1 MLSTYLANTLIQT
14 DPYQAR
20 THVYLQYKKVYYS
33 VRKYEFLFLL
43 FSLSPITKYGLVEI
57 ILRIPHK
64 MLISVLY

>member
-1 MLSTYLANTLIQT
+1 MLSTYRVNTLIQT

-20 THVYLQYKKVYYS
+20 NYVYLQYKEVYYS
-33 VRKYEFLFLL
+33 VRKYDFLFLL
-43 FSLSPITKYGLVEI
+43 FSLSPFTKYGLEI